1 MDKKLKA
8 LKIKFSGLFFIN
20 SPPHIKQPTAKM
32 RTKFILALIAL
43 LPLFSFLKKSNND
56 VKSLPKDYR
65 KLFSFIP
72 NGEVEINNGK
82 QGVNA
87 FFLSKTEVTNLEY
100 RTFLNELKSL
110 GKTAELAF
118 AQIDTT
124 GWRMQHA
131 SYEPFVIHYHSHPA
145 FNPYPVCNVSYEG
158 ALLYCEW
165 LENKINE
172 CSKDKSI
179 QYDVYIPSRA
189 EWIRAANGN
198 LANTKYSWGGPECRN
213 AKGCYLANFITS
225 EDLCSVTCPTE
236 SFSPNA
242 FDLYCLNGN
251 VAEMV
256 SEKGIAVGGSWLSQE
271 EEITNTSFINYNSS
285 APSIGFRVALR
296 LKHKP

>member
-1 MDKKLKA
+1 MK
-8 LKIKFSGLFFIN
+8 
-20 SPPHIKQPTAKM
+20 
-32 RTKFILALIAL
+32 TKFILALIAL
-43 LPLFSFLKKSNND
+43 LPLFSFLKKSNNENK
-56 VKSLPKDYR
+56 VLPKDYR
-65 KLFSFIP
+65 KSFSYIP

-82 QGVNA
+82 QDVNA

-110 GKTAELAF
+110 GKTAELAI

-124 GWRMQHA
+124 GWHMQHA

-145 FNPYPVCNVSYEG
+145 YNPYPVCNVSYEG

-198 LANTKYSWGGPECRN
+198 STSRKYAWGGPECRN
-213 AKGCYLANFITS
+213 AKGCYLANFNTQ
-225 EDLCSVTCPTE
+225 EDNASVTCI
-236 SFSPNA
+236 A
-242 FDLYCLNGN
+242 FAYAPGEYDTYCMNGN

-256 SEKGIAVGGSWLSQE
+256 SEKGIAVGGSWLSKE
-271 EEITNTSFINYNSS
+271 DEITNTSFISYTSS

-296 LKHKP
+296 FKHKP